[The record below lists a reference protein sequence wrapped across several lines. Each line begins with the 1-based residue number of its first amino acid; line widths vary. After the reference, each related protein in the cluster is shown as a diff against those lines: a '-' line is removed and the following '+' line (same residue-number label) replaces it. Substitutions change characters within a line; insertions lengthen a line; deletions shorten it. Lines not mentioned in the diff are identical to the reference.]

1 MAYKLSELQS
11 WYRGAMGRRVD
22 ELRELRPR
30 LVARNGRARDHA
42 RKIGMSL
49 RGSGGTFGFPEIS
62 DAAAL
67 LETAR
72 DTDVLR
78 RVEGLIGLL
87 RDFATASDGPAAAAG
102 EDDASFPEWL
112 AEAAGLDSGALGDGG
127 GVQGEAWDRI
137 SEAVDLDHA
146 GLAARVAEYLG
157 VEVATEPGAFSS
169 ARRLVPE
176 ALARR
181 ENVVP
186 VDEGATV
193 IVVVASDPTK
203 LRVESELQ
211 KLTGRSVV
219 YQVAPPAT
227 VDSLMA
233 RVFPRDEVAPPVAA
247 PEAPPIAPEAPPASA
262 PDAQPATAPEPEPAT
277 AAPPAAKDAQPATA
291 PEPEPATDPETPP
304 ATAPEPEPATATA
317 VRVLV
322 VDDEPEQR
330 LFTRAILEKKGYEV
344 VEAEDGVHALEVFE
358 SSGPVGLVVADLN
371 MPRMDGLELIW
382 ELRAT
387 AAGASL
393 PIIVVTGEKDRV
405 LESQLIEEG
414 ADDYLRKPI
423 EPRLFLARVE
433 STVRRHA
440 LA

>member
-30 LVARNGRARDHA
+30 LVSRNGRARDHA

-87 RDFATASDGPAAAAG
+87 RDFAAASDGPAAAAG
-102 EDDASFPEWL
+102 EDDTSFPEWL

-157 VEVATEPGAFSS
+157 VEVATEPGAFTS

-176 ALARR
+176 ALAKR

-186 VDEGATV
+186 VDEGASV

-219 YQVAPPAT
+219 YQVAPPDT

-233 RVFPRDEVAPPVAA
+233 RVFPRDEVAPAVAA
-247 PEAPPIAPEAPPASA
+247 PEAPTTATDAHPPAA
-262 PDAQPATAPEPEPAT
+262 EPEPAT
-277 AAPPAAKDAQPATA
+277 AAEPEAATPTAPEPATVPETPPPAATDAQPANAAKT
-291 PEPEPATDPETPP
+291 EP
-304 ATAPEPEPATATA
+304 ATAPV

-433 STVRRHA
+433 STVRRNA